1 MNRKLNLGLSLAVG
15 LLGGCLS
22 HYLFSER
29 VQAAQV
35 APPKQIKAQSF
46 VLVNDDGSPAGVFG
60 FDRQGRPD
68 VMLFDNT
75 GKVVWSTRGNTNP
88 KPLAV
93 SAAK

>member
-22 HYLFSER
+22 HFLFSET
-29 VQAAQV
+29 VHAAQV

-46 VLVNDDGSPAGVFG
+46 VLVNSDGSPAGLFG

-75 GKVVWSTRGNTNP
+75 GKVVWSTHGNANS

-93 SAAK
+93 STAK